1 VLVPLASRRGFGQAA
16 ATASDAAG
24 KTIAAV
30 LAQAARLRGGKAVH
44 PHGVT
49 YGARFCVDG
58 TTQAPSGSELLS
70 RRAEWPALVRF
81 SRSLGLPRPL
91 SDLLGMSIR
100 VLGAYGDERHQDFL
114 MVTSVDL
121 PVLHHVFLPAG
132 DVQQRPYSS
141 SLPYKSGGQMFLVG
155 ARSHPDSPRPSGAD
169 EFDRLDN
176 AANSGRLRFEFL
188 VAPVFER
195 FERLGEIRI
204 GSRLPGDIDA
214 LRFNPFNTGSDLNPV
229 GTLNRWRQEAYL
241 RSQRAWGSADE
252 KALAQERAEAQMW
265 AFVESAKS
273 SPVAS
278 PPRRRTGA
286 SR

>member
-1 VLVPLASRRGFGQAA
+1 MPLPSRRGFGQAA

-24 KTIAAV
+24 RTIAAV

-91 SDLLGMSIR
+91 PDLLGISIR
-100 VLGAYGDERHQDFL
+100 VLDAYGEERHQDFL

-141 SLPYKSGGQMFLVG
+141 SLPYQSGRQTFLVG
-155 ARSHPDSPRPSGAD
+155 ARSHPHSPRPSGGD
-169 EFDRLDN
+169 EFDRLDE
-176 AANSGRLRFEFL
+176 AADSGRLRFEFMI
-188 VAPVFER
+188 APVLGR
-195 FERLGEIRI
+195 FERIGEVRI

-214 LRFNPFNTGSDLNPV
+214 LRFNPFNTGDDLNPV
-229 GTLNRWRQEAYL
+229 GTLNRWRREAYPL
-241 RSQRAWGSADE
+241 SQRAWGTIDE
-252 KALAQERAEAQMW
+252 KALAQDRAEAQMW
-265 AFVESAKS
+265 AFLESAK
-273 SPVAS
+273 PPAPAAS
-278 PPRRRTGA
+278 PPRRPTSA